1 MKRLAMIFIM
11 LSVAAVYLFS
21 AQNIADDQIRVEF
34 ASEKPSIFGFS
45 KNSVTTLSPVD
56 SMDLI
61 ETSQEAPQMM
71 TVSIAKG
78 VYTTGQFH
86 FYAQLFQT
94 DPISIAI
101 KGNGPLKNDANEEI
115 QYVNVGAATAEKYSG
130 SDVVGEIELVNE
142 GTLGTEKL
150 SYPRVYSFDFEFQV
164 PFDSINDKNG
174 SYSSYVTIVI
184 SSDKGGQA

>member
-1 MKRLAMIFIM
+1 MKRLTMLFAM
-11 LSVAAVYLFS
+11 LSVAVVFLFS
-21 AQNIADDQIRVEF
+21 AQNVADDQIRVEF
-34 ASEKPSIFGFS
+34 ASENESIFGFS
-45 KNSVTTLSPVD
+45 KNSVTTLSPVT
-56 SMDLI
+56 DLI
-61 ETSQEAPQMM
+61 ETSPEAPQMM
-71 TVSIAKG
+71 TASIAKG

-94 DPISIAI
+94 NPISITI